1 MNIVDLNRHIDYNI
15 MALIITK
22 RAAGDEEKEQKKSE
36 MKGKR
41 RLRK

>member
-22 RAAGDEEKEQKKSE
+22 RAAGDEKKEQKSE